1 MVAVFASMVGGVAG
15 YGTGALM
22 PLVLVPVLG
31 PEPVVPIIA
40 ISALFNNTW
49 RALAF
54 KNLIDWRRAML
65 VAAFATPTCILSA
78 YGYTLLTGKGAA
90 IVIGVM
96 LMLTVPLRYL
106 FKRYVMALD
115 SKGLAV
121 GAVIYGGAVGGT
133 VGAGVI
139 LLSLLMAAG
148 LQGAAVVAT
157 DAVISMVV
165 TAVRMAVFGFSGVI
179 DARVMAV
186 ALLIGIVALPAA
198 FMAKALVARMSLT
211 VHTAILDVVVLIGG
225 AVMIG
230 GALRYAIDRS
240 RSSGDAQV
248 RLFSRAQRF
257 AIVDLVGVGQPVG
270 EAAALHDAAVLGHL
284 HGHAAV
290 EAADREF
297 RGQRPDRDVASH
309 RRRTC
314 SPPRSGACA
323 GPRGTARGRS

>member
-1 MVAVFASMVGGVAG
+1 MPTMLESILASFASISIAELLLIAAVALFASIVGGVAG

-54 KNLIDWRRAML
+54 HHLIDWRRGLL
-65 VAAFATPTCILSA
+65 VAAFATPTCIVSA

-90 IVIGVM
+90 IVIGSM

-115 SKGLAV
+115 MKGLAV
-121 GAVIYGGAVGGT
+121 GAVVYGAAVGGI

-157 DAVISMVV
+157 DALISIVV
-165 TAVRMAVFGFSGVI
+165 TAVRMAVFGISGVI
-179 DARVMAV
+179 DARVVAF
-186 ALLIGIVALPAA
+186 ALLIGGVALPGA
-198 FMAKALVARMSLT
+198 FLAKAMVARMSLS
-211 VHTAILDVVVLIGG
+211 VHTALLDLVVLIGG
-225 AVMIG
+225 ATMIY
-230 GALRYAIDRS
+230 GALMR
-240 RSSGDAQV
+240 
-248 RLFSRAQRF
+248 
-257 AIVDLVGVGQPVG
+257 
-270 EAAALHDAAVLGHL
+270 
-284 HGHAAV
+284 
-290 EAADREF
+290 
-297 RGQRPDRDVASH
+297 
-309 RRRTC
+309 
-314 SPPRSGACA
+314 
-323 GPRGTARGRS
+323 

>member
-1 MVAVFASMVGGVAG
+1 MTESMIESLLASLTAISSAELLLIASVALFASIVGGVAG

-22 PLVLVPVLG
+22 PLVLVPILG

-54 KNLIDWRRAML
+54 QNLIDWRRAML

-90 IVIGVM
+90 IVIGTM

-106 FKRYVMALD
+106 FKRYVTALD

-139 LLSLLMAAG
+139 LLSILMAAG
-148 LQGAAVVAT
+148 LQGAAVIAT

-165 TAVRMAVFGFSGVI
+165 TAVRMTVFGISGVI
-179 DARVMAV
+179 DTRVMAF
-186 ALLIGIVALPAA
+186 ALLIGTVALPGA
-198 FMAKALVARMSLT
+198 FLAKALVVRMSLS
-211 VHTAILDVVVLIGG
+211 VHTAILDLVVLIGG
-225 AVMIG
+225 AVMIA
-230 GALRYAIDRS
+230 GALMR
-240 RSSGDAQV
+240 
-248 RLFSRAQRF
+248 
-257 AIVDLVGVGQPVG
+257 
-270 EAAALHDAAVLGHL
+270 
-284 HGHAAV
+284 
-290 EAADREF
+290 
-297 RGQRPDRDVASH
+297 
-309 RRRTC
+309 
-314 SPPRSGACA
+314 
-323 GPRGTARGRS
+323 

>member
-1 MVAVFASMVGGVAG
+1 MLESMLASLAAISPLELFLIAAMAVFASMVGGIAG

-65 VAAFATPTCILSA
+65 VAAFATPTCIVSA
-78 YGYTLLTGKGAA
+78 YGYTLLTGKGAG
-90 IVIGVM
+90 IVIGTM

-106 FKRYVMALD
+106 FKRYVIALD

-230 GALRYAIDRS
+230 GALMR
-240 RSSGDAQV
+240 
-248 RLFSRAQRF
+248 
-257 AIVDLVGVGQPVG
+257 
-270 EAAALHDAAVLGHL
+270 
-284 HGHAAV
+284 
-290 EAADREF
+290 
-297 RGQRPDRDVASH
+297 
-309 RRRTC
+309 
-314 SPPRSGACA
+314 
-323 GPRGTARGRS
+323 